1 MHEKDKT
8 IIVQTDSLKE
18 LAEFWDTQDLTDFE
32 DRLEEVTEQIFER
45 SSLGKTGDD
54 PITPLRTK
62 QDLMSSILAHRETIK
77 TYGVR
82 SFGVFGSFQRGEA
95 DDESD
100 VDVFVVFEPEQKTFR
115 NFMDLCFFLED
126 LFGRRIN
133 LVTPESLSP
142 HFGNKILQEV
152 EYVCLT

>member
-1 MHEKDKT
+1 MN
-8 IIVQTDSLKE
+8 QLK
-18 LAEFWDTQDLTDFE
+18 
-32 DRLEEVTEQIFER
+32 R
-45 SSLGKTGDD
+45 
-54 PITPLRTK
+54 LRTK
-62 QDLMSSILAHRETIK
+62 QDLMSSILAHRDRIK

-100 VDVFVVFEPEQKTFR
+100 VDVFVVFEPEEKTFR

-126 LFGRRIN
+126 LFGRRVD

-142 HFGNKILQEV
+142 HFGDKILQEV
-152 EYVCLT
+152 EYVWLA